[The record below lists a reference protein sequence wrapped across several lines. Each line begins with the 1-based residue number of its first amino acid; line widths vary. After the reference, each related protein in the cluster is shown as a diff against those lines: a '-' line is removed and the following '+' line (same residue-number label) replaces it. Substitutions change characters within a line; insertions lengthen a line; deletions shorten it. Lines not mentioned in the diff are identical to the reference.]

1 MDEGLVEQ
9 MRQLVESRLRVFS
22 IELVNDMVAFLETSK
37 IHAKVERHVRLL
49 PRGALQ
55 VFVLCNYVRAL
66 KGCDPNEHGCE
77 IAFSCLRDYYSES
90 KFRAPS
96 GVGIIQRLE
105 NAVTNQCFVSTEWID
120 HLFREIE
127 HRHSLGFWRK
137 KDDFCSAVSSLQY
150 FVLNRNDQSYVD
162 LYDLSHAQKLL
173 EDLRNHF
180 N

>member
-1 MDEGLVEQ
+1 MDEEVIDQMRRLVEA
-9 MRQLVESRLRVFS
+9 RVKIFAL
-22 IELVNDMVAFLETSK
+22 ELVNDISTLLNTATAN
-37 IHAKVERHVRLL
+37 AKVSRHVRLL

-55 VFVLCNYVRAL
+55 VFVMCNYVRGL
-66 KGCDPNEHGCE
+66 KGCDPNEYGCE
-77 IAFSCLRDYYSES
+77 TAFECLRNYYSDS

-96 GVGIIQRLE
+96 GVGIMQRLE
-105 NAVTNQCFVSTEWID
+105 NAVTNKCFSSTEWID

-137 KDDFCSAVSSLQY
+137 KNDFCSAVSSLQY
-150 FVLNRNDQSYVD
+150 LVLNRNDQSYVD

-173 EDLRNHF
+173 EDLKNHF